1 MIRSLHR
8 SRMHGTRFVLSLIA
22 ALFVLAAALAPAP
35 SAFADNTRLSE
46 QERRING
53 LIQTG
58 RAMLTNQQYARAYKH
73 FLTYARQEPEEA
85 RLYRWLVLSS
95 LYADRKDA
103 LTDLMLDASEQE
115 EPTTK
120 LPFTADLADYALAEL
135 SMSEGQI
142 DTVRNI
148 LADFNER
155 SAPSPVL
162 VLKGQIALLE
172 NDFIEANRLAEAAQ
186 KRDANDPE
194 ADRLFA
200 VSSGLAAMTTEL
212 SEVIAD
218 PAGYDFLDMTE
229 REVFAAALL
238 LPYQPAILQEQVGT
252 QLIEAYLAIG
262 NRNPEL
268 RTLVDVFRLLADL
281 SNGGPEA
288 LQTIEANINE
298 LAALSPDFAESAS
311 FLQVLELV
319 GRFWLAVREYD
330 RAYDTFDQIQLIQEQ
345 RGERTAQACSLVI
358 LGRTASLMGRRN
370 EAKDFR
376 EQARELTEAEAQKS
390 RADLVQPWGQIWPFI
405 GVALLAGLTLLS
417 LIGSRVLAP
426 SLITPLRREDAAT
439 ARVLS
444 NQTTRRVWVRVLQFV
459 ALLVLALA
467 VIAGVALGL
476 LAMDWASVEVFQW
489 RDETVAYGALYAWTD
504 VPRLAAVAGGVTL
517 LAAAVALL
525 IMASTGRQD
534 AAEIAERIDSGMETG
549 GSLEAFVTA
558 VATGPT
564 EALARRNPVLI
575 DRARAVVR
583 RGVPGW
589 IFPFALSPLLFAV
602 GILLLGGVLTGYRY
616 LPTPEQPTPPLC
628 DPDTYVPPPFLQA
641 NQNPPRQQPRPAP
654 MEGQSEGVTGLDV
667 SDSEVPEASIDE
679 LTSEQSVGGLDD
691 AGEPLDYYTGLPDRQ
706 FNIDR
711 SVTGDPNAGLS
722 GSYLLDDT
730 GLRPRQSVPERYRG
744 RWD

>member
-1 MIRSLHR
+1 
-8 SRMHGTRFVLSLIA
+8 
-22 ALFVLAAALAPAP
+22 
-35 SAFADNTRLSE
+35 
-46 QERRING
+46 
-53 LIQTG
+53 
-58 RAMLTNQQYARAYKH
+58 
-73 FLTYARQEPEEA
+73 
-85 RLYRWLVLSS
+85 
-95 LYADRKDA
+95 
-103 LTDLMLDASEQE
+103 
-115 EPTTK
+115 
-120 LPFTADLADYALAEL
+120 
-135 SMSEGQI
+135 
-142 DTVRNI
+142 
-148 LADFNER
+148 
-155 SAPSPVL
+155 
-162 VLKGQIALLE
+162 
-172 NDFIEANRLAEAAQ
+172 
-186 KRDANDPE
+186 
-194 ADRLFA
+194 
-200 VSSGLAAMTTEL
+200 
-212 SEVIAD
+212 
-218 PAGYDFLDMTE
+218 
-229 REVFAAALL
+229 
-238 LPYQPAILQEQVGT
+238 
-252 QLIEAYLAIG
+252 
-262 NRNPEL
+262 
-268 RTLVDVFRLLADL
+268 
-281 SNGGPEA
+281 
-288 LQTIEANINE
+288 
-298 LAALSPDFAESAS
+298 
-311 FLQVLELV
+311 
-319 GRFWLAVREYD
+319 
-330 RAYDTFDQIQLIQEQ
+330 
-345 RGERTAQACSLVI
+345 
-358 LGRTASLMGRRN
+358 
-370 EAKDFR
+370 
-376 EQARELTEAEAQKS
+376 
-390 RADLVQPWGQIWPFI
+390 
-405 GVALLAGLTLLS
+405 
-417 LIGSRVLAP
+417 
-426 SLITPLRREDAAT
+426 
-439 ARVLS
+439 
-444 NQTTRRVWVRVLQFV
+444 
-459 ALLVLALA
+459 
-467 VIAGVALGL
+467 
-476 LAMDWASVEVFQW
+476 MDWASVEVFQW

-711 SVTGDPNAGLS
+711 SVTSDPNAGLS